1 MKYLLLALAIAMLSG
16 CATGPRIDTR
26 YTSISQDSRV
36 QFLILHYT
44 AGDFPVSLKTLTEG
58 PVSSHYLVDDSTAGI
73 YRLVDENRRAY
84 HAGESYWKGSTR
96 LNASSIGIEIVNP
109 GYKDTP
115 EGRVWFDFP
124 ESQISAVIELV
135 KQIVNQHEIKPER
148 ILAHS
153 DIAPQRKVDPGPRFP
168 WKLLADA
175 GLIPWPDAGNVALRR
190 VEFERQLP
198 DIAWFQK
205 KLAEHGYAV
214 PQNAVLDE
222 ETRNV
227 LAVFQMK
234 YRPARFDGTPDPE
247 TAAILDV
254 LTSMPMPV
262 FRKIVSLPGT
272 GSQRNPRA

>member
-1 MKYLLLALAIAMLSG
+1 MKPLLLALAVAVISG

-58 PVSSHYLVDDSTAGI
+58 PVSSHYLIDDSSATI
-73 YRLVDENRRAY
+73 YRLVDETRRAY

-109 GYKDTP
+109 GYQDTP
-115 EGRVWFDFP
+115 AGRVWFDFP
-124 ESQISAVIELV
+124 KAQISAVIELV
-135 KQIVNQHEIKPER
+135 KQIVNQHEIRPDR

-153 DIAPQRKVDPGPRFP
+153 DIAPQRKVDPGPKFP
-168 WKLLADA
+168 WKQLADA
-175 GLIPWPDAGNVALRR
+175 GLIPWPDAGQVASRQ
-190 VEFERQLP
+190 VEFERQVP
-198 DIAWFQK
+198 EIAWFQK
-205 KLAEHGYAV
+205 KLAEYGYAV
-214 PQNAVLDE
+214 PQNAVLDD

-227 LAVFQMK
+227 ISVFQMK
-234 YRPARFDGTPDPE
+234 YRPARFDGIPDPE

-254 LTSMPMPV
+254 LNSMQVPV
-262 FRKIVSLPGT
+262 FRKVVLSPDAESLGWWH
-272 GSQRNPRA
+272 A